1 VHIKAG
7 APVLATPPGNMPFC
21 GGAKERR
28 ERLGVDSVRDE
39 HPPRQRIL
47 HELSP

>member
-1 VHIKAG
+1 LRIKAA
-7 APVLATPPGNMPFC
+7 APVLATPPRNMPFC
-21 GGAKERR
+21 GGAKERS
-28 ERLGVDSVRDE
+28 ERLRVDSIRDE